1 MAPLTNG
8 QNGRDEHGR
17 FTAGNQ
23 AAVGRSRPFA
33 AQVASLRRAFFEEAT
48 AEDLAKLC
56 RMLIQKGLAGDL
68 VAARWALLF
77 LIGKPSDAV
86 WPDAMAARE
95 AAEAQA
101 DQAPPPRPAARKA
114 WLDPDLH
121 RTLERL
127 TDPEARLDAAAR
139 ALAAE
144 IRTLRGAITAPGAA
158 AEPALGRFDPPR

>member
-8 QNGRDEHGR
+8 QDGRDRDRRGR
-17 FTAGNQ
+17 FAMGNQ

-77 LIGKPSDAV
+77 LIGKPAEAV

-101 DQAPPPRPAARKA
+101 ADPSPPI
-114 WLDPDLH
+114 PDDY
-121 RTLERL
+121 EV
-127 TDPEARLDAAAR
+127 RLDLAAR
-139 ALAAE
+139 ALAE
-144 IRTLRGAITAPGAA
+144 DIRALRGMAPVPGGMDRPTLADQDY
-158 AEPALGRFDPPR
+158 GG

>member
-17 FTAGNQ
+17 FTVGNQ

-56 RMLIQKGLAGDL
+56 RMLITKALAGDL

-86 WPDAMAARE
+86 WPDAMAARA
-95 AAEAQA
+95 AAEA
-101 DQAPPPRPAARKA
+101 PAA
-114 WLDPDLH
+114 DPSPPIPD
-121 RTLERL
+121 
-127 TDPEARLDAAAR
+127 DYEARLDLAAR
-139 ALAAE
+139 ALAE
-144 IRTLRGAITAPGAA
+144 DIRALRDPRPAPGVASS
-158 AEPALGRFDPPR
+158 G